1 MARLGRF
8 VLAEKALGVGLP
20 YDFPLSPL
28 PKVASMVLSYT
39 SIMVLISGFVN
50 RLVAGG
56 HIPNHPSPG
65 IGSEDL
71 A

>member
-1 MARLGRF
+1 
-8 VLAEKALGVGLP
+8 
-20 YDFPLSPL
+20 
-28 PKVASMVLSYT
+28 MVLSYT